1 MPKKLIVILIL
12 CCFIVGCGD
21 ALESTPAIYKV
32 GEKVVI
38 YKPTSIARV
47 IIEKPTIVG
56 VICKVTETWPSYVYS
71 VKVYDEKKK
80 GHIVY
85 KIKEKDILEFIE
97 NPK

>member
-1 MPKKLIVILIL
+1 
-12 CCFIVGCGD
+12 
-21 ALESTPAIYKV
+21 
-32 GEKVVI
+32 
-38 YKPTSIARV
+38 
-47 IIEKPTIVG
+47 
-56 VICKVTETWPSYVYS
+56 VYS